1 MILPAILSLVVISLM
16 LLLAKKE
23 QKAIR
28 VRQEQKV
35 TRVRRDQKATKV
47 HQGWRVPQAAQAA
60 QACGS

>member
-1 MILPAILSLVVISLM
+1 MHVRAHKDRRVKRDC
-16 LLLAKKE
+16 LAKKE

-35 TRVRRDQKATKV
+35 TRVRRDQKATRV